1 VWAFFVTTKNE
12 IDISQLLEVRW
23 PVGNR
28 DKYMQAYHS
37 VVKMTGI
44 NIFKRE
50 NDYIFKQYLGDPGL
64 FKQLGDY
71 YNGAQYRFEIP
82 EADLDKV
89 QDILQ
94 AAGYDITIIDNPKEL
109 VVTIGKFQK
118 HKEIL
123 KNCVDVEEV
132 GDDKI
137 FLMKDQETVEMALSM
152 GATKY
157 EGDLFS

>member
-1 VWAFFVTTKNE
+1 MA
-12 IDISQLLEVRW
+12 S
-23 PVGNR
+23 
-28 DKYMQAYHS
+28 
-37 VVKMTGI
+37 I
-44 NIFKRE
+44 NIFKL
-50 NDYIFKQYLGDPGL
+50 NNNYVFKQYLGDREL

-71 YNGAQYRFEIP
+71 YNQPKYRFEIP
-82 EADLDKV
+82 EADLEKV

-94 AAGYDITIIDNPKEL
+94 AAGYDLTIIDNPKEF
-109 VVTIGKFQK
+109 VVTIGRFQK

-123 KNCVDVEEV
+123 KNSVDVEEV

>member
-1 VWAFFVTTKNE
+1 
-12 IDISQLLEVRW
+12 
-23 PVGNR
+23 
-28 DKYMQAYHS
+28 
-37 VVKMTGI
+37 VVEMAGI
-44 NIFKRE
+44 NIFKLK
-50 NDYIFKQYLGDPGL
+50 NDYVFKQYLGDPGL
-64 FKQLGDY
+64 FQQLSDY
-71 YNGAQYRFEIP
+71 YNREQYRFEIP

-94 AAGYDITIIDNPKEL
+94 AAGYDITIIDNLKDF

>member
-1 VWAFFVTTKNE
+1 
-12 IDISQLLEVRW
+12 
-23 PVGNR
+23 
-28 DKYMQAYHS
+28 
-37 VVKMTGI
+37 VVEMAGI
-44 NIFKRE
+44 NIFKLK
-50 NDYIFKQYLGDPGL
+50 NDYVFKQYLGDPGL

-82 EADLDKV
+82 KADLDKV

-94 AAGYDITIIDNPKEL
+94 AAGYDITIIDNLKEF
-109 VVTIGKFQK
+109 VVTIGRFQK

-123 KNCVDVEEV
+123 KNSVDVEEV

>member
-1 VWAFFVTTKNE
+1 
-12 IDISQLLEVRW
+12 
-23 PVGNR
+23 
-28 DKYMQAYHS
+28 
-37 VVKMTGI
+37 VVEMAGI
-44 NIFKRE
+44 NIFKLK
-50 NDYIFKQYLGDPGL
+50 NDYVFKQYLGDPGL

-71 YNGAQYRFEIP
+71 YNGAKYRFEIS

-94 AAGYDITIIDNPKEL
+94 AAGYDITIIDNPKEF
-109 VVTIGKFQK
+109 VVTLGRFQK

-123 KNCVDVEEV
+123 KNSVDVEEV

-137 FLMKDQETVEMALSM
+137 FLMKDHETVEMALSM

>member
-1 VWAFFVTTKNE
+1 ME
-12 IDISQLLEVRW
+12 IEINTCKHIIPWLKWLVLTYLSLKTITSLNSTLAILE
-23 PVGNR
+23 
-28 DKYMQAYHS
+28 
-37 VVKMTGI
+37 
-44 NIFKRE
+44 
-50 NDYIFKQYLGDPGL
+50 L

-71 YNGAQYRFEIP
+71 YNGAKYRFEIS
-82 EADLDKV
+82 EADLEKV

-94 AAGYDITIIDNPKEL
+94 AAGYDITIIDNPKEF
-109 VVTIGKFQK
+109 VVTIGRFQK

-123 KNCVDVEEV
+123 KNSVDVEEV

>member
-1 VWAFFVTTKNE
+1 
-12 IDISQLLEVRW
+12 
-23 PVGNR
+23 
-28 DKYMQAYHS
+28 MQAYHS

-82 EADLDKV
+82 EAELDKV

-94 AAGYDITIIDNPKEL
+94 SAGYDITIIDNPKDF

>member
-1 VWAFFVTTKNE
+1 
-12 IDISQLLEVRW
+12 
-23 PVGNR
+23 
-28 DKYMQAYHS
+28 M
-37 VVKMTGI
+37 VKMANI
-44 NIFKRE
+44 NIFKLQ
-50 NDYIFKQYLGDPGL
+50 NNYVFKQYLNDREL

-82 EADLDKV
+82 TADLEKV

-94 AAGYDITIIDNPKEL
+94 AAGYDLTIVDNPKEF
-109 VVTIGKFQK
+109 VVTIGRFQK

-123 KNCVDVEEV
+123 KNSVDVEEV
-132 GDDKI
+132 GDDKV
-137 FLMKDQETVEMALSM
+137 FLMKDKEAVEMALGM

>member
-1 VWAFFVTTKNE
+1 
-12 IDISQLLEVRW
+12 
-23 PVGNR
+23 
-28 DKYMQAYHS
+28 
-37 VVKMTGI
+37 
-44 NIFKRE
+44 
-50 NDYIFKQYLGDPGL
+50 
-64 FKQLGDY
+64 
-71 YNGAQYRFEIP
+71 
-82 EADLDKV
+82 KV

-94 AAGYDITIIDNPKEL
+94 AAGYDITIIDNPKEF
-109 VVTIGKFQK
+109 VVTIGRFQK

-123 KNCVDVEEV
+123 KNSVDVEEV

>member
-1 VWAFFVTTKNE
+1 
-12 IDISQLLEVRW
+12 
-23 PVGNR
+23 
-28 DKYMQAYHS
+28 
-37 VVKMTGI
+37 MTGI

-82 EADLDKV
+82 EADLEKV

-94 AAGYDITIIDNPKEL
+94 AAGYDITIIDNPKEF
-109 VVTIGKFQK
+109 VVTIGRFQK

-123 KNCVDVEEV
+123 KNSVDVKEE
-132 GDDKI
+132 GEDKI

-157 EGDLFS
+157 EGELFS

>member
-1 VWAFFVTTKNE
+1 VTAQRSRPGSKSPEIELNTFRRIFFVVE
-12 IDISQLLEVRW
+12 MAS
-23 PVGNR
+23 
-28 DKYMQAYHS
+28 
-37 VVKMTGI
+37 I
-44 NIFKRE
+44 NIFKR
-50 NDYIFKQYLGDPGL
+50 DSAYIFKQYLGDPGL

-71 YNGAQYRFEIP
+71 YNGAKYRFEIP
-82 EADLDKV
+82 AADLEKV

-94 AAGYDITIIDNPKEL
+94 AAGYDIAIVDNPKEF
-109 VVTIGKFQK
+109 VVTIGRFQK

-123 KNCVDVEEV
+123 KNSVDVEEV

-137 FLMKDQETVEMALSM
+137 FLMKDRESVEMALSQ

>member
-1 VWAFFVTTKNE
+1 MA
-12 IDISQLLEVRW
+12 
-23 PVGNR
+23 
-28 DKYMQAYHS
+28 
-37 VVKMTGI
+37 GI
-44 NIFKRE
+44 NIFKLK
-50 NDYIFKQYLGDPGL
+50 NDYVFKQYLGDPGL

-71 YNGAQYRFEIP
+71 YNGAKYRFEIS

-94 AAGYDITIIDNPKEL
+94 AAGYDITIIDNPKEFG
-109 VVTIGKFQK
+109 VTIGRFQK

-123 KNCVDVEEV
+123 KNSVDVEDV

-152 GATKY
+152 GCLLYTSPSPRDGLLSRMPSSA
-157 EGDLFS
+157 